1 MEKLPTTPEAVEEA
15 EKEFPEDYICSDTL
29 PEVLARGKA
38 VLKRQAIE
46 QNRDTTGEES

>member
-1 MEKLPTTPEAVEEA
+1 MLRVLMFIFCQAV
-15 EKEFPEDYICSDTL
+15 